1 VNEELYALLS
11 AIKPTY
17 HMEMPSGVSEGIVY
31 QLAYAAD
38 TAYETGQ
45 PLAETYTYRITIYQ
59 DTYNGAMI
67 SAVCSALRAAGWAI
81 QSREQLKQQDGTTDY
96 YQHVIDVA
104 KRRLITA

>member
-1 VNEELYALLS
+1 MNEELYALLS

-17 HMEMPSGVSEGIVY
+17 HMELPSGASEGIVY
-31 QLAYAAD
+31 QLAFSGD
-38 TAYETGQ
+38 GEYESGA

-59 DTYNGAMI
+59 TTFNGAAI

-104 KRRLITA
+104 KRSMIT